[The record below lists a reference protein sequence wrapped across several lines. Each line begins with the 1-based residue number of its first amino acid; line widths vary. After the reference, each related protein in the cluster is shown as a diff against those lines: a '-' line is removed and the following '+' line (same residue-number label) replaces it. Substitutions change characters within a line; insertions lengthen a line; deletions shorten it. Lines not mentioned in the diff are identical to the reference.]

1 MSQET
6 IQAFWKRVA
15 DDEGLRAEL
24 DGLLTSKQG
33 VPASEIV
40 ALGAK
45 HGLVFTSDELQA
57 TMTLAAGGELSE
69 EQLEAVAGGAL
80 VFPKVELTGVKFL
93 KLEQDAYKLTTTT
106 GFGIINF

>member
-6 IQAFWKRVA
+6 IEAFWKRVA
-15 DDEGLRAEL
+15 DDDAVRAEL
-24 DGLLTSKQG
+24 DALLTSKEG

-40 ALGAK
+40 ALGAR
-45 HGLVFTSDELQA
+45 HGLAFTADELQV

-69 EQLEAVAGGAL
+69 EQLEAVAGGAF
-80 VFPKVELTGVKFL
+80 VYPKVELTGVKLL
-93 KLEQDAYKLTTTT
+93 KLEQDAYKLSTTS